1 MEGSTDRMGPWGFG
15 DALVLLSPIAFLV
28 AMVLKPNPMPTSK
41 SLWLAA
47 VLLFILKLWYLQASP
62 LEACACFVKGVLQA
76 LTPCSIVAGAIFLFD
91 CMESSQCLAWMKVQ
105 LRLVT
110 DSHPVAE
117 VMLIGFCF
125 AFVVEGASG
134 FGTPAALAAPMLH
147 SMGHPK
153 LECVVCLLT
162 FNTFM
167 TIFGAVG
174 TPVWFGIGEVVP
186 DYGDENLMQV
196 GFNAAIALSVCAIL
210 VVPFVVNIIVPRSEL
225 MKSLPFIFMSTLSI
239 VIPFIGLSFVN
250 YEFPTLAAG
259 IFGLAVTTMLTVFRI
274 GLGPHQDKTTPS
286 PAPPEKDVEN
296 KEDCK
301 DMETGLGIAAKDVEI
316 VPRTQVKLE
325 TELKSEDGITF
336 SGPSGDIPSRAA
348 SFQKELVKEAV
359 QAEAQNEEGGE
370 LDEIT
375 AAKRNQ
381 SKKSVKEMA
390 VNPQVEVCNRTL
402 RKFHRGR
409 HMAILSTS

>member
-1 MEGSTDRMGPWGFG
+1 
-15 DALVLLSPIAFLV
+15 
-28 AMVLKPNPMPTSK
+28 MVLKPNPMPTSK

>member
-1 MEGSTDRMGPWGFG
+1 MFGQTAHNSNIFQTHFAKICRQVQLDVPVASCGSSHGNPDRSNSSNHLVVDQSSQRLQRFSKLMESSADRMGPWGFG
-15 DALVLLSPIAFLV
+15 DAVVLLSPIGFLV

-47 VLLFILKLWYLQASP
+47 VLLFVLKLWYLQASP

-105 LRLVT
+105 LRVVT

-153 LECVVCLLT
+153 MECVVCLLT

-174 TPVWFGIGEVVP
+174 TPVWFGIGEVVL
-186 DYGDENLMQV
+186 DYGGENLMQV
-196 GFNAAIALSVCAIL
+196 GVSALLRHHFGSCFKSFFCIL
-210 VVPFVVNIIVPRSEL
+210 R
-225 MKSLPFIFMSTLSI
+225 
-239 VIPFIGLSFVN
+239 
-250 YEFPTLAAG
+250 
-259 IFGLAVTTMLTVFRI
+259 VF
-274 GLGPHQDKTTPS
+274 Q
-286 PAPPEKDVEN
+286 
-296 KEDCK
+296 
-301 DMETGLGIAAKDVEI
+301 
-316 VPRTQVKLE
+316 
-325 TELKSEDGITF
+325 
-336 SGPSGDIPSRAA
+336 
-348 SFQKELVKEAV
+348 
-359 QAEAQNEEGGE
+359 
-370 LDEIT
+370 
-375 AAKRNQ
+375 
-381 SKKSVKEMA
+381 
-390 VNPQVEVCNRTL
+390 
-402 RKFHRGR
+402 
-409 HMAILSTS
+409 

>member
-1 MEGSTDRMGPWGFG
+1 MGTNVRTKKTAHCHSYGSSQFCSATDRRAAGFSKNRSSSTMEGSTDRMGPWGFG

-196 GFNAAIALSVCAIL
+196 GFSAA
-210 VVPFVVNIIVPRSEL
+210 
-225 MKSLPFIFMSTLSI
+225 
-239 VIPFIGLSFVN
+239 
-250 YEFPTLAAG
+250 
-259 IFGLAVTTMLTVFRI
+259 
-274 GLGPHQDKTTPS
+274 
-286 PAPPEKDVEN
+286 
-296 KEDCK
+296 
-301 DMETGLGIAAKDVEI
+301 
-316 VPRTQVKLE
+316 
-325 TELKSEDGITF
+325 
-336 SGPSGDIPSRAA
+336 
-348 SFQKELVKEAV
+348 
-359 QAEAQNEEGGE
+359 
-370 LDEIT
+370 
-375 AAKRNQ
+375 
-381 SKKSVKEMA
+381 
-390 VNPQVEVCNRTL
+390 
-402 RKFHRGR
+402 
-409 HMAILSTS
+409 